1 MTRNRNWIRCH
12 GKAKLTSDCGAGQ
25 QLTMCAWQE
34 ERAAAGHG
42 SASQLRKSL
51 KAMARKEARAPRRRE
66 AIRDIEKEPREGK
79 GSKENTFKKFQI
91 KIRKRKQ
98 KKPNTNGKPNKEKA
112 KQNNKWNAKKK
123 QKEVSKGK
131 IKMKDQEG

>member
-12 GKAKLTSDCGAGQ
+12 GKAKLTSDCGAGRK
-25 QLTMCAWQE
+25 LTMCAWQE

-66 AIRDIEKEPREGK
+66 AI
-79 GSKENTFKKFQI
+79 
-91 KIRKRKQ
+91 
-98 KKPNTNGKPNKEKA
+98 
-112 KQNNKWNAKKK
+112 
-123 QKEVSKGK
+123 
-131 IKMKDQEG
+131 